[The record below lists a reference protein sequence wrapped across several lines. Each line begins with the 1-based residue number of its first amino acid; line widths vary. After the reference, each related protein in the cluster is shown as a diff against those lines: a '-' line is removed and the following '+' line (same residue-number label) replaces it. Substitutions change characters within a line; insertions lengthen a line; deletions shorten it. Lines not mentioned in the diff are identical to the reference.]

1 MLWPLLPKIL
11 ALPSPSQLVA
21 AQQAFKR
28 EAQDRRDAEDMLRQ
42 AQRLDAVGHL
52 TGGVAHDFNN
62 LLTVIMGNLE
72 IAQRSIDT
80 PAAVAWERI
89 QRVLDNA
96 MGGTQRAAKLTQR
109 LLAFA
114 RRQPLNPRPLNPN
127 TLIAG
132 MSDFFLR
139 TLGENIQ
146 VEIIGSA
153 GIWQVEADQG
163 ELEAALLNLVVN
175 ARDAM
180 GGHGKLTIEASNTC
194 LDDEYCRHNVDV
206 YPGPYV
212 SIAVTDTGHG
222 MQQDVLERAFEP
234 FFTTKTVGE
243 GTGLGL
249 SQVYGFIK
257 QSGGHV
263 KIDSEVDR
271 GTTVRIY
278 LPRLPLAGFVEQA
291 NGSAVAGSHS
301 GETIFVVEDDP
312 DVRSYV
318 AETLVDLNYNII
330 QAGDAETALKALE
343 DRKVEVDLLLTDVIL
358 PGQNGRDLADELKK
372 GRPKLKVLLMTGYS
386 RNAIVHKG
394 RLDAGVDLIQK
405 PLTRAVLA
413 TRIRDLIDAA

>member
-1 MLWPLLPKIL
+1 MWAFLQSLLDSSTLSPHGICLLWRPELIWLHVTSDAIIALAYFSIPFAISVFVWKRPDVEFGWVFWSFAVFITACGMTHVMSIWTLWVPDYAFEGLIKVITAAASIFTAIMLWPFLPKIL

-89 QRVLDNA
+89 QRVLGNA
-96 MGGTQRAAKLTQR
+96 MAGTQRAAKLTQR

-114 RRQPLNPRPLNPN
+114 RWQPLNPRPLNPN

-180 GGHGKLTIEASNTC
+180 GGHGKLTIETSNTC

-206 YPGPYV
+206 RPGPHV

-222 MQQDVLERAFEP
+222 MQQDVWSAPSSRSSPPRPSARAP
-234 FFTTKTVGE
+234 A
-243 GTGLGL
+243 
-249 SQVYGFIK
+249 S
-257 QSGGHV
+257 
-263 KIDSEVDR
+263 D
-271 GTTVRIY
+271 
-278 LPRLPLAGFVEQA
+278 
-291 NGSAVAGSHS
+291 
-301 GETIFVVEDDP
+301 
-312 DVRSYV
+312 
-318 AETLVDLNYNII
+318 
-330 QAGDAETALKALE
+330 
-343 DRKVEVDLLLTDVIL
+343 
-358 PGQNGRDLADELKK
+358 
-372 GRPKLKVLLMTGYS
+372 
-386 RNAIVHKG
+386 
-394 RLDAGVDLIQK
+394 
-405 PLTRAVLA
+405 
-413 TRIRDLIDAA
+413 